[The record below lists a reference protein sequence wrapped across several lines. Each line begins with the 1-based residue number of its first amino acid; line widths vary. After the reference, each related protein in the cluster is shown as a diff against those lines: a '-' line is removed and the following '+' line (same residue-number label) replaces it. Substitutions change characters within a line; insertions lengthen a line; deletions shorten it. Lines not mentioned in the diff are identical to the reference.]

1 MSSSLSGGDGLCDLH
16 QCWSDCGKNVHPVE
30 IYLIFSIKQLKV
42 APTSKNQCWQAS
54 SISVRIRVRIH
65 LVRSAFLIN
74 KKIRL
79 NISTSRLLPT
89 PDMFGFILFSL
100 VSIGLSSQCEISVK
114 NVGQVCCSGGNS
126 KHLYF
131 VVQKNF
137 VWHISYAGNF
147 DYEKELGP
155 QDHDNYSCS
164 CVPHDMEIRM
174 PVSPELSP
182 KISVNL

>member
-1 MSSSLSGGDGLCDLH
+1 ML
-16 QCWSDCGKNVHPVE
+16 
-30 IYLIFSIKQLKV
+30 
-42 APTSKNQCWQAS
+42 TSKLD
-54 SISVRIRVRIH
+54 ISE
-65 LVRSAFLIN
+65 N
-74 KKIRL
+74 KSKNTSCKVSL
-79 NISTSRLLPT
+79 PDKQENTSKYTSRLLPT